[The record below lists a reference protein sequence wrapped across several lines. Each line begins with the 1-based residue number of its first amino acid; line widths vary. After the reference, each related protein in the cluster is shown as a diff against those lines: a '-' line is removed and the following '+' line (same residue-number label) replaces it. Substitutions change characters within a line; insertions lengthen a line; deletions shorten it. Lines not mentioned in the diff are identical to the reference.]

1 MLYLCN
7 DCYHQPKESFE
18 KLNLADYPA
27 LPGVAVAPSKA
38 RTKAIDFTK
47 CVTVEDTYEVFW
59 LRVLDSRDAQLEN
72 TDAAVEVP
80 GHEDKEVVS
89 LTTLINVL
97 EQMNTSC
104 NSEEKRNKCL
114 SPFLMKKTMTDHLR
128 YYMSTVGKFKWTDK
142 KTDEEIKNAGLPRGN
157 ADFPD
162 SDYWWE
168 FKGIAFHDPVI
179 QDHWKYLNMS
189 GSKYNSSVY
198 SYETEFYFIFST
210 FCELLNRIQGRKK
223 WEGKCIDKWE
233 GEEAVNNLGNK
244 R

>member
-128 YYMSTVGKFKWTDK
+128 YYMSTVGEFHRHRLKS
-142 KTDEEIKNAGLPRGN
+142 DEEIKNARLPRGN

-223 WEGKCIDKWE
+223 WEGEFLDKWE
-233 GEEAVNNLGNK
+233 GDAVNNLGNK

>member
-18 KLNLADYPA
+18 KLSLADYPA
-27 LPGVAVAPSKA
+27 LPGVAVAPSQA

-47 CVTVEDTYEVFW
+47 CITVEDTYEVFW

-114 SPFLMKKTMTDHLR
+114 SPFLMKKTLTDHLR
-128 YYMSTVGKFKWTDK
+128 YYLSTVGEFHRHHRKSEI
-142 KTDEEIKNAGLPRGN
+142 EEQNSIYKPVSLH
-157 ADFPD
+157 
-162 SDYWWE
+162 DYCNFFWE
-168 FKGIAFHDPVI
+168 FKGIVFHDQVI
-179 QDHWKYLNMS
+179 QDHWQYLSMS
-189 GSKYNSSVY
+189 KPT
-198 SYETEFYFIFST
+198 YETEFYFIFST
-210 FCELLNRIQGRKK
+210 FCKLLNRIQGRTKC
-223 WEGKCIDKWE
+223 EGKFIDKWE
-233 GEEAVNNLGNK
+233 GEAVNNLGNK